1 MALSVPNASINK
13 QIKAAD
19 PRHFK
24 TEITVTVLW
33 ESNNCTSELDEKQKE
48 KQRNFQMTEFI

>member
-1 MALSVPNASINK
+1 MALSIPNASINK

-24 TEITVTVLW
+24 IEIIVTVLW
-33 ESNNCTSELDEKQKE
+33 ESNNCTSELDEK
-48 KQRNFQMTEFI
+48 